1 MLPGRKESRNR
12 ACLLVVM
19 SDASFLSASV
29 SAKYRVPAGFQD
41 DLHIHALKYRALLFF
56 MRLSGMAENI
66 VEGEAHGRVGIVW
79 TVVDLP
85 VPISPDDGILA
96 RIPSRAPQLA
106 ESPCIEVADL
116 VIHSIPSRDG
126 AAQPLSRSAAQPP
139 SREPQ
144 GGEPSRNQRQYIDR
158 RLSPSSIP
166 STTALPSLRLG
177 AAGRCDANRGGA
189 GVVPREAPPS

>member
-12 ACLLVVM
+12 ACLLVVK

-66 VEGEAHGRVGIVW
+66 VEGEAHGRSIFPCLF
-79 TVVDLP
+79 LP
-85 VPISPDDGILA
+85 TMESSP
-96 RIPSRAPQLA
+96 
-106 ESPCIEVADL
+106 ESLRVHRSSPNPRVSKSPTSSSTA
-116 VIHSIPSRDG
+116 SP
-126 AAQPLSRSAAQPP
+126 AATAPLSRSAAQPP

-144 GGEPSRNQRQYIDR
+144 GGEPSRSQRQYIDR